1 MTVSNQPSSLLD
13 SVLNAETNQ
22 QNVGVTVLK
31 KAQDQVKQQGQAMV
45 KLLEQAGVSA
55 EGSKLYTY
63 AFPPPTIGPQAP
75 PICLWYCSGP
85 SKALISAGLKSLTL

>member
-13 SVLNAETNQ
+13 SMLNAETNQ

-55 EGSKLYTY
+55 DGSKLDTY
-63 AFPPPTIGPQAP
+63 A
-75 PICLWYCSGP
+75 
-85 SKALISAGLKSLTL
+85 

>member
-45 KLLEQAGVSA
+45 KLLEQAGMSA
-55 EGSKLYTY
+55 DGSKLDTY
-63 AFPPPTIGPQAP
+63 A
-75 PICLWYCSGP
+75 
-85 SKALISAGLKSLTL
+85 

>member
-31 KAQDQVKQQGQAMV
+31 KAQDLVKQQGEAMV
-45 KLLEQAGVSA
+45 KLLEQSGVSA
-55 EGSKLYTY
+55 DGSKLDTY
-63 AFPPPTIGPQAP
+63 A
-75 PICLWYCSGP
+75 
-85 SKALISAGLKSLTL
+85 

>member
-31 KAQDQVKQQGQAMV
+31 KAQDQVKQQGQAIV

-55 EGSKLYTY
+55 DGSKLDTY
-63 AFPPPTIGPQAP
+63 A
-75 PICLWYCSGP
+75 
-85 SKALISAGLKSLTL
+85 

>member
-13 SVLNAETNQ
+13 RVLNAETNQ

-45 KLLEQAGVSA
+45 KLLEQTGVSA
-55 EGSKLYTY
+55 DGSKLDTY
-63 AFPPPTIGPQAP
+63 A
-75 PICLWYCSGP
+75 
-85 SKALISAGLKSLTL
+85 

>member
-55 EGSKLYTY
+55 DGSKLDTY
-63 AFPPPTIGPQAP
+63 A
-75 PICLWYCSGP
+75 
-85 SKALISAGLKSLTL
+85 

>member
-45 KLLEQAGVSA
+45 KLLEQTGVSA
-55 EGSKLYTY
+55 DGSKLDTY
-63 AFPPPTIGPQAP
+63 A
-75 PICLWYCSGP
+75 
-85 SKALISAGLKSLTL
+85 

>member
-55 EGSKLYTY
+55 DGSKLATY
-63 AFPPPTIGPQAP
+63 A
-75 PICLWYCSGP
+75 
-85 SKALISAGLKSLTL
+85 